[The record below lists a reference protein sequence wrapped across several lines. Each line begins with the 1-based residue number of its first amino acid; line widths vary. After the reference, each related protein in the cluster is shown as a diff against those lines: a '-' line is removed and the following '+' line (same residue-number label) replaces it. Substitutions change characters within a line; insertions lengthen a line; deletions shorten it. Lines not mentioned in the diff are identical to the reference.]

1 MGGNNRTAL
10 AAAVCLCLN
19 GYHLADTD
27 DVESFFWSVARGKR
41 TVEDI
46 ESWVKN
52 QAKTLCRGKSNNY

>member
-27 DVESFFWSVARGKR
+27 DVESFFGVAPGVKR

-46 ESWVKN
+46 EAWLNIRQSH
-52 QAKTLCRGKSNNY
+52 